1 MEPILKRI
9 KNDLKELKKAEKWK
23 VKHINSSVQ
32 ERLEY
37 MDFFALNRKKHNLTL
52 AIVFQKQAKS
62 ISVNYRVQY
71 HGKNSDIDEL
81 YSFENEEQ
89 KHLPG
94 ISKADRETL
103 LKIYQFKAEDNTI
116 VNEVPLEKQYET
128 MMKVLAKDIPAII
141 KYAKS
146 FAKTKKD
153 PE

>member
-9 KNDLKELKKAEKWK
+9 KNDLKELKKAENWK
-23 VKHINSSVQ
+23 YKHINSSVQ

-37 MDFFALNRKKHNLTL
+37 TDFFALNRKKHNLTL
-52 AIVFQKQAKS
+52 AIVFQKEAKS
-62 ISVNYRVQY
+62 ISVNYHVQY
-71 HGKNSDIDEL
+71 HGKNSEIDEI

-94 ISKADRETL
+94 ISKADREKL
-103 LKIYQFKAEDNTI
+103 LELYQYKAEGNTI

-128 MMKVLAKDIPAII
+128 IMKILAKDIQAII

-146 FAKTKKD
+146 LANTKKD